1 MEIRGIPLGCEMA
14 IKKIELE
21 NITVFDKMNIEFTE
35 GVNIFIGENGV
46 GKTHVMKLLYSA
58 CQAVKHDVSFSQKT
72 VRVFRPD
79 GSSIQRLVSRKNKG
93 GTASVKVFSDT
104 SNISMK
110 FTTRTKKWDADVKNE
125 ERWEQ
130 QLSDLSSIFIPAK
143 EILSNAY
150 NLTEAVLKGNVD
162 FDDTY
167 LDIIA
172 SAKVNV
178 SPGKDSVERKKYL
191 DVLQKISDGKVAV
204 DNERFYLKPG
214 SQAKIEFHLVA
225 EGLRKIALLWQLI
238 KNGTLERGA
247 VLFWD
252 EPEANINPIHIPVI
266 VELLLL
272 LQREGVQIFVSTH
285 DYFVAKYFD
294 VRKTEA
300 DNIKFHS
307 FYREDKNVILCEGK
321 ETFAD
326 LEHNTI
332 MKTFMDLY
340 HEEIGLAVN

>member
-1 MEIRGIPLGCEMA
+1 MA

-21 NITVFDKMNIEFTE
+21 NITVFDKMDIDFTE
-35 GVNIFIGENGV
+35 GINIFIGENGV
-46 GKTHVMKLLYSA
+46 GKTHIMKLLYSA
-58 CQAVKHDVSFSQKT
+58 CQAVKHDVSFPQKT
-72 VRVFRPD
+72 IRVFRPD
-79 GSSIQRLVSRKNKG
+79 GSSIQRLVARKNKG
-93 GTASVKVFSDT
+93 GTASVKVISDS

-110 FTTRTKKWDADVKNE
+110 FTTRTKKWDAEVKNE
-125 ERWEQ
+125 ENWEQ

-178 SPGKDSVERKKYL
+178 SPGKDSLERKKYL
-191 DVLQKISDGKVAV
+191 EVLQKISDGKVTV

-238 KNGTLERGA
+238 KNGTLEKGA
-247 VLFWD
+247 ILFWD
-252 EPEANINPIHIPVI
+252 EPEANMNPIHIPVI

-272 LQREGVQIFVSTH
+272 LQREGVQIFISTH

-294 VRKTEA
+294 VRRTEE
-300 DNIKFHS
+300 DKIKFHS
-307 FYREDKNVILCEGK
+307 FFRKEKNEIYYEGQ
-321 ETFAD
+321 TMFAD

-332 MKTFMDLY
+332 METFMKLY
-340 HEEIGLAVN
+340 HEEIGLAVK

>member
-1 MEIRGIPLGCEMA
+1 MA
-14 IKKIELE
+14 IRKIEME
-21 NITVFDKMNIEFTE
+21 NITVFDKMNIDFTA
-35 GVNIFIGENGV
+35 GINVFIGENGV

-72 VRVFRPD
+72 VRVFSPD
-79 GSSIQRLVSRKNKG
+79 GSSIQRLVARKNKG
-93 GTASVKVFSDT
+93 GTASVKIFSDT
-104 SNISMK
+104 SNISMR
-110 FTTRTKKWDADVKNE
+110 FTTRTKKWDAEVKNE
-125 ERWEQ
+125 EKWEQ

-178 SPGKDSVERKKYL
+178 SRGKDGLERKKYL
-191 DVLQKISDGKVAV
+191 DVLQKISDGKVTV

-238 KNGTLERGA
+238 KNGTLEKGA

-252 EPEANINPIHIPVI
+252 EPEANLNPIHIPVI

-272 LQREGVQIFVSTH
+272 LQREGVQIFISTH

-294 VRKTEA
+294 IRRTEE
-300 DNIKFHS
+300 DEIKFHS
-307 FYREDKNVILCEGK
+307 FYRTNKSEICYEGK
-321 ETFAD
+321 KAFSD
-326 LEHNTI
+326 LEQNTI
-332 MKTFMDLY
+332 MKTFMELY
-340 HEEIGLAVN
+340 HEEIGLAVK

>member
-1 MEIRGIPLGCEMA
+1 MA
-14 IKKIELE
+14 IRRIEME
-21 NITVFDKMNIEFTE
+21 NVTVFDKMDIEFTE
-35 GVNIFIGENGV
+35 GINVFIGENGV

-93 GTASVKVFSDT
+93 GTASVKIFSDT

-110 FTTRTKKWDADVKNE
+110 FTTQTKKWDADVKNE
-125 ERWEQ
+125 EKWER
-130 QLSDLSSIFIPAK
+130 QLSDLSSIYIPAK

-178 SPGKDSVERKKYL
+178 SPGKDSMERKKYL
-191 DVLQKISDGKVAV
+191 AILQKISDGKVTV

-214 SQAKIEFHLVA
+214 TQAKIEFHLVA

-238 KNGTLERGA
+238 KNGTLEKGA

-252 EPEANINPIHIPVI
+252 EPEANINPIHIPII

-272 LQREGVQIFVSTH
+272 LQREGVQVFVATH

-294 VRKTEA
+294 VRRVEE

-307 FYREDKNVILCEGK
+307 FYRQDEKGVLYEGK
-321 ETFAD
+321 RTFAD
-326 LEHNTI
+326 LENNPI
-332 MKTFMDLY
+332 METFIKLY
-340 HEEIGLAVN
+340 HEEIGLAVM

>member
-1 MEIRGIPLGCEMA
+1 MA
-14 IKKIELE
+14 IKRLELE
-21 NITVFDKMNIEFTE
+21 NITVFDKMDIEFTN
-35 GVNIFIGENGV
+35 GVNIFIGENGT
-46 GKTHVMKLLYSA
+46 GKTHIMKLLYSA
-58 CQAVKHDVSFSQKT
+58 CQSVKHDVSFSQKT

-93 GTASVKVFSDT
+93 GTASVKICSDT

-110 FTTRTKKWDADVKNE
+110 FSTKTKKWAAEVKNE
-125 ERWEQ
+125 EKWEQ

-178 SPGKDSVERKKYL
+178 APGKDSSERKKYL
-191 DVLQKISDGKVAV
+191 NILQKISDGKVTV
-204 DNERFYLKPG
+204 DSERFYLKPG
-214 SQAKIEFHLVA
+214 TQAKIEFHLVA

-238 KNGTLERGA
+238 KNGTLEKGA

-252 EPEANINPIHIPVI
+252 EPEANLNPIHIPII
-266 VELLLL
+266 VDLLLL
-272 LQREGVQIFVSTH
+272 LQREGVQIFISTH
-285 DYFVAKYFD
+285 DFFVAKYFD
-294 VRKTEA
+294 VRRTEA
-300 DNIKFHS
+300 DEIRFHS
-307 FYREDKNVILCEGK
+307 LYRK
-321 ETFAD
+321 ENNGIMYEMKSNFAD
-326 LEHNTI
+326 LENNPI
-332 MKTFMDLY
+332 MDTFMKLY
-340 HEEIGLAVN
+340 HEELGLVVK

>member
-1 MEIRGIPLGCEMA
+1 MA
-14 IKKIELE
+14 IRKIELE
-21 NITVFDKMNIEFTE
+21 NITVFDKMDIEFTN
-35 GVNIFIGENGV
+35 GVNIFVGENGT
-46 GKTHVMKLLYSA
+46 GKTHIMKLLYSA

-79 GSSIQRLVSRKNKG
+79 GSNIQRLVARKDKG
-93 GTASVKVFSDT
+93 GTASVKICSDE

-110 FTTRTKKWDADVKNE
+110 FTTQTKKWNAEVRNE
-125 ERWEQ
+125 EKWEQ

-178 SPGKDSVERKKYL
+178 SPGKDSSERKKYL
-191 DVLQKISDGKVAV
+191 DILQKISDGKVAV
-204 DNERFYLKPG
+204 ENERFYLKPG

-238 KNGTLERGA
+238 KNGTLEKGA

-266 VELLLL
+266 VDLLLL

-294 VRKTEA
+294 VRKVQE
-300 DNIKFHS
+300 DKIKFHS
-307 FYREDKNVILCEGK
+307 FYREEENKISYEHQK
-321 ETFAD
+321 SFSD

-332 MKTFMDLY
+332 MDTFMKLY
-340 HEEIGLAVN
+340 HEEIGLVIR

>member
-1 MEIRGIPLGCEMA
+1 MA
-14 IKKIELE
+14 IRKIELE
-21 NITVFDKMNIEFTE
+21 NITVFDKMDIEFTN
-35 GVNIFIGENGV
+35 GVNIFVGENGT
-46 GKTHVMKLLYSA
+46 GKTHIMKLLYSA

-79 GSSIQRLVSRKNKG
+79 GSNIQRLVARKNKG
-93 GTASVKVFSDT
+93 GTASVKICSDE

-110 FTTRTKKWDADVKNE
+110 FTTQTKKWNAEVRNE
-125 ERWEQ
+125 EKWEH

-178 SPGKDSVERKKYL
+178 SPGKDSSDRKKYL
-191 DVLQKISDGKVAV
+191 DILQKISDGKVAV
-204 DNERFYLKPG
+204 ENERFYLKPG

-238 KNGTLERGA
+238 KNGTLEKGA

-266 VELLLL
+266 VDLLLL

-294 VRKTEA
+294 VRKVQE
-300 DNIKFHS
+300 DKIKFHS
-307 FYREDKNVILCEGK
+307 FYREDKHKISYEHQK
-321 ETFAD
+321 SFSE

-332 MKTFMDLY
+332 MDTFMKLY
-340 HEEIGLAVN
+340 HEEIGLVIK

>member
-1 MEIRGIPLGCEMA
+1 MA
-14 IKKIELE
+14 IRKIELE
-21 NITVFDKMNIEFTE
+21 NITVFDKMDIEFTN
-35 GVNIFIGENGV
+35 GVNIFVGENGT
-46 GKTHVMKLLYSA
+46 GKTHIMKLLYSA

-79 GSSIQRLVSRKNKG
+79 GSNIQRLVARKNKG
-93 GTASVKVFSDT
+93 GTASVKICSDE

-110 FTTRTKKWDADVKNE
+110 FTTQTKKWNAEVRNE
-125 ERWEQ
+125 EKWEQ

-178 SPGKDSVERKKYL
+178 SPGKDSSERKKYL
-191 DVLQKISDGKVAV
+191 DILQKISDGKVAV
-204 DNERFYLKPG
+204 ENERFYLKPG

-238 KNGTLERGA
+238 KNGTLEKGA

-266 VELLLL
+266 VDLLLL

-294 VRKTEA
+294 VRKVQE
-300 DNIKFHS
+300 DKIKFHS
-307 FYREDKNVILCEGK
+307 FYREEKNKISYEHQK
-321 ETFAD
+321 SFSD

-332 MKTFMDLY
+332 MDTFMKLY
-340 HEEIGLAVN
+340 HEEIGLVIR

>member
-1 MEIRGIPLGCEMA
+1 MSINRIEME
-14 IKKIELE
+14 
-21 NITVFDKMNIEFTE
+21 NFTVFDKINIDFSE
-35 GVNIFIGENGV
+35 GVNVFIGENGV
-46 GKTHVMKLLYSA
+46 GKTHVMKLVYSA
-58 CQAVKHDVSFSQKT
+58 CQAVKHDVSFPQKT
-72 VRVFRPD
+72 VRVFKPD
-79 GSSIQRLVSRKNKG
+79 GSSIQRLVARKNKG
-93 GTASVKVFSDT
+93 GTASVKISSDT
-104 SNISMK
+104 SYISMK
-110 FTTRTKKWDADVKNE
+110 FTTRTKKWDAEVKNE

-143 EILSNAY
+143 EILSNSF
-150 NLTEAVLKGNVD
+150 NLTEAALKGNVD

-178 SPGKDSVERKKYL
+178 SPGKDSSERKKYL
-191 DVLQKISDGKVAV
+191 DVLQKISDGKVTV
-204 DNERFYLKPG
+204 DHERFYLKPG

-238 KNGTLERGA
+238 KNGTLEKGA
-247 VLFWD
+247 ILFWD

-266 VELLLL
+266 IELLLL

-294 VRKTEA
+294 IRSTKEDHV
-300 DNIKFHS
+300 KFHS
-307 FYREDKNVILCEGK
+307 FYREARHLIGYESKK
-321 ETFAD
+321 TFAD

-332 MKTFMDLY
+332 MDTFMSLY
-340 HEEIGLAVN
+340 HEELGLAVK

>member
-1 MEIRGIPLGCEMA
+1 MA
-14 IKKIELE
+14 IKKIEME
-21 NITVFDKMNIEFTE
+21 NITVFDKMDIDFTD
-35 GVNIFIGENGV
+35 GINVFIGENGV

-58 CQAVKHDVSFSQKT
+58 CQSVKHDVSFSQKT
-72 VRVFRPD
+72 IRVFRPD

-93 GTASVKVFSDT
+93 GAASVKIYSDT

-110 FTTRTKKWDADVKNE
+110 FTTRTKKWDAEVKNE
-125 ERWEQ
+125 EKWEQ

-178 SPGKDSVERKKYL
+178 SPGKDSIERKKYL
-191 DVLQKISDGKVAV
+191 DVLQKISDGKVTV

-238 KNGTLERGA
+238 KNGTLEKGA

-266 VELLLL
+266 IELLLL

-294 VRKTEA
+294 VRRMEEDK
-300 DNIKFHS
+300 IKFHS
-307 FYREDKNVILCEGK
+307 FYRQDKNVIHYEGEQK
-321 ETFAD
+321 FSD
-326 LEHNTI
+326 LEHNVI
-332 MKTFMDLY
+332 MDTFMKLY
-340 HEEIGLAVN
+340 HEEIGLAVK

>member
-1 MEIRGIPLGCEMA
+1 MA
-14 IKKIELE
+14 IKKIEVE
-21 NITVFDKMNIEFTE
+21 NITVFDKMNIDFTE
-35 GVNIFIGENGV
+35 GINIFIGENGV

-79 GSSIQRLVSRKNKG
+79 GSSIQRLVARKNKG
-93 GTASVKVFSDT
+93 GTASIKIVSDA

-110 FTTRTKKWDADVKNE
+110 FTTRTKKWDAEVKNE
-125 ERWEQ
+125 EKWEQ

-178 SPGKDSVERKKYL
+178 SPGKDSLERKKYL
-191 DVLQKISDGKVAV
+191 DILQKISDGKVTV

-225 EGLRKIALLWQLI
+225 EGLRKLALLWQLI
-238 KNGTLERGA
+238 KNGTLEKGA
-247 VLFWD
+247 ILFWD
-252 EPEANINPIHIPVI
+252 EPEANMNPRHIPVI

-294 VRKTEA
+294 VRRTEE

-307 FYREDKNVILCEGK
+307 LYREDKNVICYEGK
-321 ETFAD
+321 KTFSE
-326 LEHNTI
+326 LEHNSI
-332 MKTFMDLY
+332 METFMELY
-340 HEEIGLAVN
+340 HEEIGLAVK

>member
-1 MEIRGIPLGCEMA
+1 MA
-14 IKKIELE
+14 IRKIELE
-21 NITVFDKMNIEFTE
+21 NITVFDKMDIEFTN
-35 GVNIFIGENGV
+35 GVNIFVGENGT
-46 GKTHVMKLLYSA
+46 GKTHIMKLLYSA

-79 GSSIQRLVSRKNKG
+79 GSNIQRLVARKNKG
-93 GTASVKVFSDT
+93 GTASVKICSDE

-110 FTTRTKKWDADVKNE
+110 FTTQTKKWNAEVRNE
-125 ERWEQ
+125 EKWEQ

-178 SPGKDSVERKKYL
+178 SPGKDSSERKKYL
-191 DVLQKISDGKVAV
+191 DILQKISDGKVAV
-204 DNERFYLKPG
+204 ENERFYLKPG

-238 KNGTLERGA
+238 KNGTLEKGA

-266 VELLLL
+266 VDLLLL

-294 VRKTEA
+294 VRKVQE
-300 DNIKFHS
+300 DKIKFHS
-307 FYREDKNVILCEGK
+307 FYREDKHKISYEHQK
-321 ETFAD
+321 SFSE

-332 MKTFMDLY
+332 MDTFMKLY
-340 HEEIGLAVN
+340 HEEIGLVIR

>member
-1 MEIRGIPLGCEMA
+1 MSIER
-14 IKKIELE
+14 IELK
-21 NITVFDKMNIEFTE
+21 NITVFDSMNIDFVN
-35 GVNIFIGENGV
+35 GINIFIGENGV

-79 GSSIQRLVSRKNKG
+79 DSSIQRLVSRKNKG
-93 GTASVKVFSDT
+93 GTASVKVISDG
-104 SNISMK
+104 SSISMQ
-110 FTTRTKKWDADVKNE
+110 FTTKTKKWDAEIKNE
-125 ERWEQ
+125 KKWEQ
-130 QLSDLSSIFIPAK
+130 QLSDLESIYIPAK

-178 SPGKDSVERKKYL
+178 SRGKDSSERKKYL
-191 DVLQKISDGKVAV
+191 EILQKISDGKVTV
-204 DNERFYLKPG
+204 DKEKFYLKPG
-214 SQAKIEFHLVA
+214 TQAKIEFQLVA

-238 KNGTLERGA
+238 KNGTLEKGA

-252 EPEANINPIHIPVI
+252 EPEANINPIHIPI
-266 VELLLL
+266 LVELLLL
-272 LQREGVQIFVSTH
+272 LQREGVQIFISTH

-294 VRKTEA
+294 VKATEH
-300 DNIKFHS
+300 NQIKFHS
-307 FYREDKNVILCEGK
+307 LHFKDKPNIAYEGK
-321 ETFAD
+321 KAFCD
-326 LEHNTI
+326 LENNTI
-332 MKTFMDLY
+332 METFMKLY
-340 HEEIGLAVN
+340 HEELGLVVKK

>member
-1 MEIRGIPLGCEMA
+1 MA
-14 IKKIELE
+14 IKKIEVE
-21 NITVFDKMNIEFTE
+21 NITVFDKMNIDFTE
-35 GVNIFIGENGV
+35 GINIFIGENGV

-79 GSSIQRLVSRKNKG
+79 GSSIQRLVARKNKG
-93 GTASVKVFSDT
+93 GTASIKIVSDA

-110 FTTRTKKWDADVKNE
+110 FTTRTKKWDAEVKNE
-125 ERWEQ
+125 EKWEQ

-178 SPGKDSVERKKYL
+178 SPGKDSLERKKYL
-191 DVLQKISDGKVAV
+191 DILQKISDGKVTV

-225 EGLRKIALLWQLI
+225 EGLRKLALLWQLI
-238 KNGTLERGA
+238 KNGTLEKGA
-247 VLFWD
+247 ILFWD
-252 EPEANINPIHIPVI
+252 EPEANMNPRHIPVI

-294 VRKTEA
+294 VRRTEE

-307 FYREDKNVILCEGK
+307 LYREDKNVICYEGK
-321 ETFAD
+321 KTFSD
-326 LEHNTI
+326 LEHNSI
-332 MKTFMDLY
+332 METFMELY
-340 HEEIGLAVN
+340 HEEIGLAVK

>member
-1 MEIRGIPLGCEMA
+1 MA
-14 IKKIELE
+14 IKRIEIE
-21 NITVFDKMNIEFTE
+21 NITVFDKMNIDFSE
-35 GVNIFIGENGV
+35 GINVFIGENGV
-46 GKTHVMKLLYSA
+46 GKTHIMKFIYSA
-58 CQAVKHDVSFSQKT
+58 CQAVKHDVSFPQKT
-72 VRVFRPD
+72 IRVFRPD
-79 GSSIQRLVSRKNKG
+79 GSNIQRLVARKNKG
-93 GTASVKVFSDT
+93 GTASVKIFSDD

-110 FTTRTKKWDADVKNE
+110 FTTRTKKWDAEVKNE
-125 ERWEQ
+125 EKWEQ

-178 SPGKDSVERKKYL
+178 SPGKDSAERKKYL
-191 DVLQKISDGKVAV
+191 DVLQKINDGKVTV

-214 SQAKIEFHLVA
+214 TQAKIEFHLVA

-252 EPEANINPIHIPVI
+252 EPEANINPVHIPVI
-266 VELLLL
+266 IELLLL
-272 LQREGVQIFVSTH
+272 LQREGVQIFISTH

-294 VRKTEA
+294 VRKTEQ
-300 DNIKFHS
+300 DHIKFHS
-307 FYREDKNVILCEGK
+307 LYRKSKNEIGYEGK
-321 ETFAD
+321 NAFSD
-326 LEHNTI
+326 LENNTI
-332 MKTFMDLY
+332 MDTFMKLY
-340 HEEIGLAVN
+340 HEEIGLAVK

>member
-1 MEIRGIPLGCEMA
+1 MA

-21 NITVFDKMNIEFTE
+21 NFTVFDKMDIQFTE
-35 GVNIFIGENGV
+35 GINVLIGENGV

-58 CQAVKHDVSFSQKT
+58 CQAVKHDTSFSQKT
-72 VRVFRPD
+72 IRVFRPD
-79 GSSIQRLVSRKNKG
+79 GSSIQRLVARKNKG
-93 GTASVKVFSDT
+93 GTAIVKVFSDT
-104 SNISMK
+104 SYISMK
-110 FTTRTKKWDADVKNE
+110 FTTRTKKWDAEVKNE

-178 SPGKDSVERKKYL
+178 SPGKDSSERKKYL
-191 DVLQKISDGKVAV
+191 DVLQKISDGKVAI

-238 KNGTLERGA
+238 KNGTLEKGA

-272 LQREGVQIFVSTH
+272 LQWEGVQIFIATH

-294 VRKTEA
+294 VRKNNE
-300 DNIKFHS
+300 DKIEFHS
-307 FYREDKNVILCEGK
+307 FYREADKAICYENKKI
-321 ETFAD
+321 FAD
-326 LEHNTI
+326 LDHNTI
-332 MKTFMDLY
+332 METFMKLY
-340 HEEIGLAVN
+340 HEEIGLVVR

>member
-1 MEIRGIPLGCEMA
+1 MA
-14 IKKIELE
+14 IRKIELE
-21 NITVFDKMNIEFTE
+21 NITVFDKMDIEFTN
-35 GVNIFIGENGV
+35 GVNIFVGENGT
-46 GKTHVMKLLYSA
+46 GKTHIMKLLYSA

-79 GSSIQRLVSRKNKG
+79 GSNIQRLVARKNKG
-93 GTASVKVFSDT
+93 GTASVKICSDE

-110 FTTRTKKWDADVKNE
+110 FTTQTKKWNAEVRNE
-125 ERWEQ
+125 EKWEH

-178 SPGKDSVERKKYL
+178 SPGKDSSDRKKYL
-191 DVLQKISDGKVAV
+191 DILQKISDGKVAV
-204 DNERFYLKPG
+204 ENERFYLKLG

-238 KNGTLERGA
+238 KNGTLEKGA

-266 VELLLL
+266 VDLLLL

-294 VRKTEA
+294 VRKVQE
-300 DNIKFHS
+300 DKIKFHS
-307 FYREDKNVILCEGK
+307 FYREDKHKISYEHQK
-321 ETFAD
+321 SFSE

-332 MKTFMDLY
+332 MDTFMKLY
-340 HEEIGLAVN
+340 HEEIGLVIK